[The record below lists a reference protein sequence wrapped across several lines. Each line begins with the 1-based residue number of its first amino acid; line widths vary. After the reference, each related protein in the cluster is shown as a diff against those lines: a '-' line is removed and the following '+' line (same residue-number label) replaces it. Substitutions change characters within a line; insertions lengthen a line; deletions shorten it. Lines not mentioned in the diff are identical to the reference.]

1 MLAARRR
8 SSSSVRGRAPAIL
21 TREGGRGWREGGRKE
36 VKGEVRHNRA
46 MLQHRHSLRWWC
58 GIGKGFTLIHRQT
71 AYKSFNIEA
80 ESLWFSSFFKPF
92 LKYTLTKHSTAHT
105 QNTKPSFQQLKM
117 WPLLFSTQPICQKCS
132 IDFIGTLN
140 PCAICMSC
148 LSHQDVITQRTEEK
162 EDLEAGVQGK
172 EPFSAC
178 NREQLWKKKILMTRT
193 KEKSRARGWH
203 LRIGSGCIFA
213 DVHGG
218 GYCYCCGQIL
228 LSPVHA
234 WWMNHLAIGQAN
246 SHCRCNKQKS
256 SLPHCSLHITQT
268 IRVEEKKGRGTE
280 SPPSY
285 PSAYSCKKIISKCL
299 VHV

>member
-1 MLAARRR
+1 
-8 SSSSVRGRAPAIL
+8 
-21 TREGGRGWREGGRKE
+21 
-36 VKGEVRHNRA
+36 
-46 MLQHRHSLRWWC
+46 
-58 GIGKGFTLIHRQT
+58 
-71 AYKSFNIEA
+71 
-80 ESLWFSSFFKPF
+80 
-92 LKYTLTKHSTAHT
+92 
-105 QNTKPSFQQLKM
+105 M

-132 IDFIGTLN
+132 SDFIGTLN
-140 PCAICMSC
+140 PSAICMSC
-148 LSHQDVITQRTEEK
+148 LSHRDVITQRTEEK
-162 EDLEAGVQGK
+162 EEDLEAGVQGK

-193 KEKSRARGWH
+193 KAKSRARGWH

-213 DVHGG
+213 DVQGG

-268 IRVEEKKGRGTE
+268 IRVEEKKKKKEGGTE

-285 PSAYSCKKIISKCL
+285 PSAYSCKKNNLKMPCTRITNIMTWWWDLSWNHLETPGCRICCFVCSLIRQHVCSEKHHKAHVS
-299 VHV
+299 VHAEHARVHLTILPPFPAPVPRKKKPQKKNKAVKHPPGSA